1 MRVQRNKAFH
11 CTLMGKTNYRGFSAS
26 NCSQS
31 NEPKEIGSGKIC
43 EFNSCGKSG
52 GDVCVC
58 VGFVVISLFYFV
70 IIVTLY
76 GGCFLFQH

>member
-1 MRVQRNKAFH
+1 
-11 CTLMGKTNYRGFSAS
+11 MGKTNYRGFSAS

-52 GDVCVC
+52 GMRVCF
-58 VGFVVISLFYFV
+58 GFVVISLFYFV

-76 GGCFLFQH
+76 LYGGCFLFQH